1 MARRSKEVSFKMKNN
16 ILKWL
21 IFLRFF
27 FPELKNSIKGLFI
40 LQFIFLVGSI
50 ILAILHTDKLNIAGY
65 HLCTALVLSMG
76 MNYIKIIHLKYD
88 KKINKIK
95 AC

>member
-76 MNYIKIIHLKYD
+76 MNYIKNNSF
-88 KKINKIK
+88 KI
-95 AC
+95 